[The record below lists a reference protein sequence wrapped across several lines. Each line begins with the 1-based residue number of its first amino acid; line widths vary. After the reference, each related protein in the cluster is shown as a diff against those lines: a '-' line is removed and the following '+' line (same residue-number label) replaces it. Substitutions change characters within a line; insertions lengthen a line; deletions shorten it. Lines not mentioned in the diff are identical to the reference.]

1 MRYFRNQIVFAGHDV
16 KERIDESLL
25 SAHNDWTD
33 LIIFQEPLE
42 CYRITRV
49 STKNKIYHL
58 TPHYNPFYQHHKMIQ
73 GYEWKKLGETDVIS
87 LDDYLNYV
95 KTFTLI
101 KGEVKTNGKEEK

>member
-1 MRYFRNQIVFAGHDV
+1 MRYFRNQIVFVGHDV

-25 SAHNDWTD
+25 SAHNDWTN
-33 LIIFQEPLE
+33 LIIFQEQLE

-49 STKNKIYHL
+49 STKNRVYHL
-58 TPHYNPFYQHHKMIQ
+58 KHPKMIQ
-73 GYEWKKLGETDVIS
+73 GYEWRKVGETDVIS

-101 KGEVKTNGKEEK
+101 KGEVKTNGKEDK